1 MFFPG
6 VKFVLQG
13 FGIGA
18 EIIGANQSP
27 GVTTAIVDT
36 EVSKHGQRLPVG
48 MPEGQDGELR
58 IDRTGGTEHL
68 SSRAGDGLD
77 AFPGFPEGI
86 GPDSTGFAE
95 KPAALD
101 EGRLFKATVGNGSR
115 GQVTMRFDNR
125 GGDLLGKPDV
135 ISIVQRTASNVDS
148 PRGGMGMGRRRQY
161 ARRRNPDFF
170 LDNLF
175 GLIVNGFLDHA
186 HIHNGKGNCRPA

>member
-18 EIIGANQSP
+18 EIVGADQSP
-27 GVTTAIVDT
+27 GVTTAIVNA
-36 EVSKHGQRLPVG
+36 EVSKHGQRLPIG
-48 MPEGQDGELR
+48 MPKGQYGELR

-68 SSRAGDGLD
+68 PRPGDGLY

-101 EGRLFKATVGNGSR
+101 EGRLFKATVGNGRR

-148 PRGGMGMGRRRQY
+148 PRGGMGMGRRRQNV
-161 ARRRNPDFF
+161 RWRNTDFF

-186 HIHNGKGNCRPA
+186 HIHNGKGNGRPA